1 MSTRHTRYN
10 KEIDVLHEIS
20 YLLGRAK
27 SNSDMYR
34 IAVEQSIKNLNIDR
48 IAIFLITGP
57 DSVQGTYGTDIEGNV
72 VDESWFTSTIEEHV
86 FASKMIQE
94 RTFISFQHHTSLL
107 HNFANVGMGWNG
119 YVTLWDGNEAIGWIA
134 CDNLLTSLPL
144 KPSQVNI
151 LKMLGF
157 IVSQSIVRRKYQ
169 GQLIA
174 ANNELEIKNREL
186 KYLTSKLEQLVFID
200 PLTQIANRRALKRYL
215 DDIYKDEI
223 SRHLSLS
230 ILMLDIDNFKSIND
244 KLGHLEG
251 DQCLQSVARH
261 LQQTVTESNFIFA
274 RYGGEEFTL
283 AFVGISKEKLTQIAE
298 EILRDIR
305 TLKIS
310 PPHSQLE
317 NSLTVS
323 IGGVIV
329 SSIEGSNYIELIQTA
344 DRALYRAKSQGK
356 DQAIIES
363 YSKEQCA

>member
-157 IVSQSIVRRKYQ
+157 IVSPKY
-169 GQLIA
+169 
-174 ANNELEIKNREL
+174 
-186 KYLTSKLEQLVFID
+186 
-200 PLTQIANRRALKRYL
+200 
-215 DDIYKDEI
+215 
-223 SRHLSLS
+223 
-230 ILMLDIDNFKSIND
+230 
-244 KLGHLEG
+244 
-251 DQCLQSVARH
+251 C
-261 LQQTVTESNFIFA
+261 
-274 RYGGEEFTL
+274 
-283 AFVGISKEKLTQIAE
+283 
-298 EILRDIR
+298 
-305 TLKIS
+305 
-310 PPHSQLE
+310 
-317 NSLTVS
+317 
-323 IGGVIV
+323 
-329 SSIEGSNYIELIQTA
+329 
-344 DRALYRAKSQGK
+344 
-356 DQAIIES
+356 
-363 YSKEQCA
+363 

>member
-1 MSTRHTRYN
+1 MG
-10 KEIDVLHEIS
+10 
-20 YLLGRAK
+20 LL
-27 SNSDMYR
+27 
-34 IAVEQSIKNLNIDR
+34 
-48 IAIFLITGP
+48 FP
-57 DSVQGTYGTDIEGNV
+57 
-72 VDESWFTSTIEEHV
+72 
-86 FASKMIQE
+86 
-94 RTFISFQHHTSLL
+94 
-107 HNFANVGMGWNG
+107 
-119 YVTLWDGNEAIGWIA
+119 
-134 CDNLLTSLPL
+134 
-144 KPSQVNI
+144 
-151 LKMLGF
+151 
-157 IVSQSIVRRKYQ
+157 QSIVRRKYQ

-310 PPHSQLE
+310 HPHSQLE
-317 NSLTVS
+317 NTLTVS